1 MSKVL
6 YLYSE
11 LSPYLKPMF
20 ETLVD
25 DYNVDLHVVF
35 WDKNKLTPY
44 EHDENAKI
52 KYYKRSE
59 LNSEKI
65 DRLIKTIE
73 PDLIFAVGWMDK
85 GYMRPLFNARRK
97 GIDVVCGFDEV
108 WNNTLR
114 QKVGSLVFRIFG
126 NLFFNF
132 AMVSFTRQFEFARKL
147 GFKTNNIIMNSLS
160 ADVDLFEL
168 PEEALSSKRANY
180 PKSFIFAGRF
190 SPEKGIQDLLEAYKI
205 YKNELGGV
213 WGLTLVG
220 DGPVEVELDVDGV
233 KCLGFQEPKQLKNS
247 FKNAGALVM
256 PSRFD
261 KSPLVVHEACCSGLP
276 LILSDNIG
284 NKSTFLIDG
293 LNGFSFESEN
303 VQALASCLKRIE
315 ALTIAKLDEFSKIS
329 YSLSKRVSPKISAGS
344 LLSITIQNPKKN

>member
-114 QKVGSLVFRIFG
+114 QKVGSLVFRIFR

-160 ADVDLFEL
+160 ADVD
-168 PEEALSSKRANY
+168 
-180 PKSFIFAGRF
+180 
-190 SPEKGIQDLLEAYKI
+190 
-205 YKNELGGV
+205 
-213 WGLTLVG
+213 
-220 DGPVEVELDVDGV
+220 
-233 KCLGFQEPKQLKNS
+233 
-247 FKNAGALVM
+247 
-256 PSRFD
+256 
-261 KSPLVVHEACCSGLP
+261 
-276 LILSDNIG
+276 
-284 NKSTFLIDG
+284 
-293 LNGFSFESEN
+293 
-303 VQALASCLKRIE
+303 
-315 ALTIAKLDEFSKIS
+315 
-329 YSLSKRVSPKISAGS
+329 
-344 LLSITIQNPKKN
+344 